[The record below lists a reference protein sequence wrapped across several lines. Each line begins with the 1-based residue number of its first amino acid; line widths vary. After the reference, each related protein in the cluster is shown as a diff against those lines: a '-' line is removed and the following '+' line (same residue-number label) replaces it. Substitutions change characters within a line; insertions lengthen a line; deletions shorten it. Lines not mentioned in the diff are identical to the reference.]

1 MAFTSSLLILTII
14 LLVLSTE
21 TYAFGAGDIPAWA
34 YLNAKAYR
42 HGDIEG
48 VLSDLVKNASTG
60 GSVFAFAKKILGKDG
75 PKFKGS
81 DIKKVYFEQ
90 GNWLRDYS
98 QAMDIA
104 ALGKLSGDT
113 ILLIVSVLSFMT
125 FGLSTREFEVTSE
138 RLGVYLPVEHIDNPK
153 GYAEKEG
160 DARYYHPNL
169 RPPVDPA
176 ELEFDERTG
185 MKKYMATEDEG
196 FDSSTAYIR
205 RTLKA
210 CIEYGRRSGGDEGE
224 DLWEAYRLL
233 GTGLHTLEDLL
244 AHSNWCEIALVKMGC
259 TNVFCHVG
267 ENVLIETPSGPAPPL
282 VTGTFGSADFIHS
295 LLGEAT
301 DKIHQASVSSLA
313 EQMEQSQNDDA
324 FNKILMLKDVL
335 GKLSAF
341 GGDDESTSLGQAEAM
356 QEQAN
361 AYHFD
366 PDNVAPPEVQQQLL
380 GLLRWRDNVHRAI
393 VNKIEMIPGLADT
406 MDQLSVALNTCKCL
420 HTSLKVG
427 DADKLVD
434 PILTQASGVLESGS
448 QAVVDWDNQYAVFD
462 DPDASDPSHSLLA
475 KDHVNLILNE
485 PSGRIAQVIVVHTV
499 ELIVQAWADDSD
511 PDAVLDKVLEAFHHP
526 YYSTGNSQVQDQMF
540 AEMEKWLNENAE
552 AGVAEVIIEAL
563 SKEAVREGRNK
574 RLFDEAAA

>member
-81 DIKKVYFEQ
+81 DIKKVYF

-406 MDQLSVALNTCKCL
+406 MDQLSVALNTYVYNIISPWL
-420 HTSLKVG
+420 T
-427 DADKLVD
+427 

-540 AEMEKWLNENAE
+540 AEMEKWPNENAE

>member
-1 MAFTSSLLILTII
+1 MGLTFPQN
-14 LLVLSTE
+14 LLVLTIVLLVLLPTG

-48 VLSDLVKNASTG
+48 VLSDLVKDASTG
-60 GSVFAFAKKILGKDG
+60 SGVFAFAKKVFGKDG

-81 DIKKVYFEQ
+81 DIKKVYF

-104 ALGKLSGDT
+104 GLSKMSGDT
-113 ILLIVSVLSFMT
+113 IVLIVSVLSFMT
-125 FGLSTREFEVTSE
+125 FGFATREFEVTPE

-153 GYAEKEG
+153 GYAENEG
-160 DARYYHPNL
+160 DARYFHPSL

-185 MKKYMATEDEG
+185 MKKYMATEDED
-196 FDSSTAYIR
+196 FDSSTAFIR

-210 CIEYGRRSGGDEGE
+210 CIEYGRRAGGSEGE

-244 AHSNWCEIALVKMGC
+244 AHSNWCEIALVKMGY
-259 TNVFCHVG
+259 TDVFCHVG
-267 ENVLIETPSGPAPPL
+267 ENVLVESPNGPAPGM
-282 VTGTFGSADFIHS
+282 VTGTFGSADFVHS

-301 DKIHQASVSSLA
+301 DKIHQASVSALA
-313 EQMEQSQNDDA
+313 EQMEESQNNDDA
-324 FNKILMLKDVL
+324 FSKILMLKDVL

-341 GGDDESTSLGQAEAM
+341 SGDDDSTSLSQAEAM
-356 QEQAN
+356 QEQSN

-380 GLLRWRDNVHRAI
+380 TVLRWRDNVMRNI
-393 VNKIEMIPGLADT
+393 QSKIEMIPGLAD
-406 MDQLSVALNTCKCL
+406 MLDQLTIALNTYVYNIISPWL
-420 HTSLKVG
+420 T
-427 DADKLVD
+427 
-434 PILTQASGVLESGS
+434 PILTQASGVLEQGS
-448 QAVVDWDNQYAVFD
+448 QAVVDWDDQYEVFD
-462 DPDASDPSHSLLA
+462 NPEASDPSHSLLA

-499 ELIVQAWADDSD
+499 QLIVQAWADESD
-511 PDAVLDKVLEAFHHP
+511 PDEVLNKVLEAFHHP
-526 YYSTGNSQVQDQMF
+526 FYNVGNSEVQNQMF
-540 AEMEKWLNENAE
+540 AEMERWLNENME
-552 AGVAEVIIEAL
+552 AGAGDVIIEAL

-574 RLFDEAAA
+574 RLFDEAAAAEA